1 MLLSE
6 MMVPAGIMMSCFKI
20 LVVIEGI
27 VAWMAEV
34 DKLVF
39 GGSGGG
45 VIYMYTHG
53 RRSHHPRGSGL
64 SIYICMPV
72 LFFRAALFK
81 NGQH

>member
-6 MMVPAGIMMSCFKI
+6 MMVPAGIIMSCFKI
-20 LVVIEGI
+20 LVVINCI

-39 GGSGGG
+39 GEGGGG
-45 VIYMYTHG
+45 VIYIYTHG

-64 SIYICMPV
+64 AIRVCGRV
-72 LFFRAALFK
+72 QFFRGASSK
-81 NGQH
+81 NWED